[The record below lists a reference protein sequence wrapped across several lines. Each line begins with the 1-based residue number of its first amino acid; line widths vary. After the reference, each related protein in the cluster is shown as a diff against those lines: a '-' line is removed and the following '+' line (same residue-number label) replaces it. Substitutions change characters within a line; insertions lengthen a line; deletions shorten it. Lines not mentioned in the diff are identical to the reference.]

1 MEMNPGNDSRRPEL
15 PSRPSSTRRR
25 RSFGLKKTKQSE
37 AKRLVIDR
45 GPRRNVRLTIDPVC
59 PTGHLPPPGI
69 YLELRFRKT
78 PKRPYHA
85 SADPSRQGGR
95 KPRST
100 RHRRETHME
109 SVHHRILQQ
118 EQTSRG
124 DLFRRSKSSGEH
136 AIPLHGVF
144 EILNPVSGLHQ
155 GRNY

>member
-59 PTGHLPPPGI
+59 PAGHLPPPGI

-95 KPRST
+95 SLARLVIDARLTWKAFIIEFSNKNRQA
-100 RHRRETHME
+100 EA
-109 SVHHRILQQ
+109 I
-118 EQTSRG
+118 
-124 DLFRRSKSSGEH
+124 SSGVVNRRGNMLYPST
-136 AIPLHGVF
+136 ASLK
-144 EILNPVSGLHQ
+144 
-155 GRNY
+155 Y